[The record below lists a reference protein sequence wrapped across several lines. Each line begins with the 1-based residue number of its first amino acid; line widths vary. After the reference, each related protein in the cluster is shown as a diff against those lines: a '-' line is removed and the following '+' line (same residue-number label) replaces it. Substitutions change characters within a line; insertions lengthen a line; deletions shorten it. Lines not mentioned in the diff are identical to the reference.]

1 MTSGSFPVESLISSS
16 DTLRHSSIS
25 SWERILQRRAW
36 FWGGREDKG
45 RRTHLWSCFI
55 LVGEPWLDGDAMI
68 FHLGKI
74 SSSLLSMLR
83 SVLYFGRFRGVPCC
97 SIPSFLAMWLFQ
109 LQGSPVATVKVE
121 IRNPRHRVVSLVSHQ
136 NLWNWLLPKTYCRG
150 R

>member
-16 DTLRHSSIS
+16 DTLRHSSVS

-83 SVLYFGRFRGVPCC
+83 SVLYCGRFRSVPCC

-121 IRNPRHRVVSLVSHQ
+121 IQNPRHRVVCPVSHQ